1 MSYIKDLYLRLCM
14 SAVFRSVLDKPLFVN
29 FARYAKID
37 EKDEKIKAYAACVN
51 EIYSNGGSL
60 TELVFRLVSEDEN
73 VYIKSRAKGIC
84 VDDNVRAAVDAELE
98 AFLFSLGCYG
108 GEPIT
113 VISRRK
119 SGVTVAIKD
128 GRYSFDNPLAEAITV
143 K

>member
-1 MSYIKDLYLRLCM
+1 MNLRT
-14 SAVFRSVLDKPLFVN
+14 ADEGREYFV
-29 FARYAKID
+29 
-37 EKDEKIKAYAACVN
+37 EKICVN
-51 EIYSNGGSL
+51 
-60 TELVFRLVSEDEN
+60 
-73 VYIKSRAKGIC
+73 
-84 VDDNVRAAVDAELE
+84 DAELE

-113 VISRRK
+113 VISRRR